1 MSQMFAV
8 TSGKGGVGK
17 STVSAGLAFAFA
29 GLSKKTLL
37 VDMDEGLRCLD
48 IMLGVDKSAVFD
60 LSDIL
65 MGKDMADAVY
75 SVGESGNLFLVPA
88 PAEVGKIDAF
98 AFSGFVREAE
108 KEYDVII
115 FDFPAGMDFSLYTC
129 LPDGTLFL
137 TVAVPDPVSV
147 RDAAAVSER
156 LSEISCIS
164 RLIVNNFKYRLVK
177 RGIFRNIDDIID
189 SAGLRLLGVVPSSE
203 ELAFLSVTHRL
214 KPSGKPMRAF
224 KRIAERLCGENILL
238 PQPKKI

>member
-1 MSQMFAV
+1 MSQIFAV

-60 LSDIL
+60 LS
-65 MGKDMADAVY
+65 DMADAVY

-214 KPSGKPMRAF
+214 KPNGKPMRAF

>member
-1 MSQMFAV
+1 MSQIFAV

-17 STVSAGLAFAFA
+17 STVSAGLAFAFS

-37 VDMDEGLRCLD
+37 VDMDEGLH
-48 IMLGVDKSAVFD
+48 
-60 LSDIL
+60 
-65 MGKDMADAVY
+65 AVY
-75 SVGESGNLFLVPA
+75 KVGESNNLFLVPA
-88 PAEVGKIDAF
+88 PSEVGKIDAF

-108 KEYDVII
+108 KEYDIII

-129 LPDGTLFL
+129 LPKGALFL

-147 RDAAAVSER
+147 RDAAAVSEK
-156 LSEISCIS
+156 LSGLSCSS
-164 RLIVNNFKYRLVK
+164 RLVINNFKYRLVK

-203 ELAFLSVTHRL
+203 ELAFLSVTHRI
-214 KPSGKPMRAF
+214 KPNGRPMRAF
-224 KRIAERLCGENILL
+224 KRIAVRLCGESVLL

>member
-1 MSQMFAV
+1 MSQIFAV

-17 STVSAGLAFAFA
+17 STVSAGLAFAFS

-48 IMLGVDKSAVFD
+48 IMLGVDSSAVFD

-75 SVGESGNLFLVPA
+75 KVGESNNLFLVPA
-88 PAEVGKIDAF
+88 PSDVGKIDAF

-108 KEYDVII
+108 KEYDIII

-129 LPDGTLFL
+129 LPKGALFL

-147 RDAAAVSER
+147 RDAAAVSEK
-156 LSEISCIS
+156 LSGLSCSS
-164 RLIVNNFKYRLVK
+164 RLVINNFKYRLV
-177 RGIFRNIDDIID
+177 
-189 SAGLRLLGVVPSSE
+189 SAGSS
-203 ELAFLSVTHRL
+203 AISMILSTV
-214 KPSGKPMRAF
+214 RA
-224 KRIAERLCGENILL
+224 
-238 PQPKKI
+238 

>member
-1 MSQMFAV
+1 
-8 TSGKGGVGK
+8 
-17 STVSAGLAFAFA
+17 
-29 GLSKKTLL
+29 
-37 VDMDEGLRCLD
+37 
-48 IMLGVDKSAVFD
+48 
-60 LSDIL
+60 
-65 MGKDMADAVY
+65 
-75 SVGESGNLFLVPA
+75 
-88 PAEVGKIDAF
+88 
-98 AFSGFVREAE
+98 
-108 KEYDVII
+108 
-115 FDFPAGMDFSLYTC
+115 MDFSLYTC

-214 KPSGKPMRAF
+214 KPNGKPMRAF

>member
-1 MSQMFAV
+1 MSQIFAI

-17 STVSAGLAFAFA
+17 STVSAGLAFAFS

-48 IMLGVDKSAVFD
+48 IMLGVDSSAVFD

-75 SVGESGNLFLVPA
+75 KVGESNNLFLVPA
-88 PAEVGKIDAF
+88 PSDVGKIDAF

-108 KEYDVII
+108 KEYDIII

-129 LPDGTLFL
+129 LPKGALFL

-147 RDAAAVSER
+147 RDAAAVSEK
-156 LSEISCIS
+156 LSGLSCSS
-164 RLIVNNFKYRLVK
+164 RLVINNFKYRLVK

-203 ELAFLSVTHRL
+203 ELAFLSVTHRI
-214 KPSGKPMRAF
+214 KPNGKPMRAF
-224 KRIAERLCGENILL
+224 KRIAVRLCGESVLL